1 MTRTMHTLL
10 RSLKTGCFGAALLA
24 GAMVSAPAHAA
35 EKEISIGVP
44 HWSSANAM
52 AHIIQAAFEKHT
64 DYTVELKTMGTLG
77 IISAMGR
84 GDVDIHPQI
93 WLPFYNAGLEK
104 YPEIITS
111 LKGVPAKQNLC
122 VTSDVAKEHGI
133 VSVDDLTDPKKAAIF
148 DTDLDGR
155 GEMWIGSETWATTPI
170 EKIRARSYGFAEHFT
185 LVEADEA
192 VAMASVDASIAVQRP
207 MVFVCYQPH
216 HLFKLHDIVVLQEPK
231 HDPDLWNILSPTEDE
246 RWFKNSSA
254 AVGWK
259 EAHFHVGYIESLA
272 NSDPDAARAL
282 DAVDF
287 SVTDVHEMTYALHV
301 ERQDPAEF
309 AQTWISDN
317 ADRVAQWFNQ

>member
-1 MTRTMHTLL
+1 MKSTLHELLTRF
-10 RSLKTGCFGAALLA
+10 SKGLLA
-24 GAMVSAPAHAA
+24 TSALFGLSTATPSFAA
-35 EKEISIGVP
+35 DDTIKIGVP

-52 AHIIQAAFEKHT
+52 AHIIEAAVEKHT
-64 DYTVELKTMGTLG
+64 DYSVDLQTMGTLG
-77 IISAMGR
+77 IITAMGR

-93 WLPFYNAGLEK
+93 WLPFYNAGLAK

-122 VTSDVAKEHGI
+122 VTPDVAQEHDI
-133 VSVDDLTDPKKAAIF
+133 TAVEDLADPKKAAIF

-155 GEMWIGSETWATTPI
+155 GEMWIGNQTWATTPI
-170 EKIRARSYGFAEHFT
+170 EKIRARSYGFAENFT

-216 HLFKLHDIVVLQEPK
+216 HIFKLHEIVVLEEPR
-231 HDPDLWNILSPTEDE
+231 HDPNLWNILSPTEDE

-254 AVGWK
+254 PVGWK
-259 EAHFHVGYIESLA
+259 EAHFHVGYTEGLVER
-272 NSDPDAARAL
+272 DAEITNAL
-282 DAVDF
+282 DAIDF
-287 SVTDVHEMTYALHV
+287 TVTDVHAMTYALHV
-301 ERQDPAEF
+301 ERQDPADF

-317 ADRVAQWFNQ
+317 EDRVAQWFNQ